1 MIEVLRWVVER
12 ALAACDGPILVYFL
26 LINTS
31 YLVLM
36 IAASVDLASH
46 LRRRTWVD
54 RDAAAASP
62 MVPGVSLIVPAYNE
76 QSGIVSS
83 VESLLSLRH
92 PRHEVIV
99 VDDGSTDDTFA
110 ALVRRF
116 ELVGVDRE
124 IAADVPVQADILGVY
139 VPDDGRTR
147 LTVVRKANSGKTDAV
162 NTGINASTQQL
173 VAIVDADS
181 VLDPDALIA
190 VTEPFVVDPVRTVA
204 TGGVIRAAN
213 GCTILDGRVVGVS
226 APRQWLARIQVVEY
240 LRAFLMGRSGWSR
253 LNGLILISGAF
264 GVFRRDVLVDIGG
277 LDHGSLGED
286 FELVMRI
293 HRLFKE
299 RGED

>member
-1 MIEVLRWVVER
+1 M
-12 ALAACDGPILVYFL
+12 
-26 LINTS
+26 
-31 YLVLM
+31 
-36 IAASVDLASH
+36 
-46 LRRRTWVD
+46 
-54 RDAAAASP
+54 
-62 MVPGVSLIVPAYNE
+62 
-76 QSGIVSS
+76 
-83 VESLLSLRH
+83 ESLLSLRH

-124 IAADVPVQADILGVY
+124 IAPDVPVQADILGVY

-240 LRAFLMGRSGWSR
+240 PVSYTHLDVYKRQPLRRCWASVPGLRTRSPRRSVRRMRTCAPWRRRWPGSGPTLSR
-253 LNGLILISGAF
+253 SPRRGSAYCSSPRSAPRLSLIHI
-264 GVFRRDVLVDIGG
+264 
-277 LDHGSLGED
+277 
-286 FELVMRI
+286 
-293 HRLFKE
+293 
-299 RGED
+299 